1 MGFYLQKSYFHVKN
15 KKTKGV
21 FVLEYVKLAKT
32 MGKNGVNP
40 AQISYENTL
49 CSSTKTTQSEENKV
63 LETLSPET
71 IKNIVKNINK
81 AIENGF
87 YETTYIFNR
96 DNEDESILFTQH
108 GINTESVNILIL
120 AFNILGYKIEFTLN
134 THRDKLK
141 LRIIWHLY

>member
-1 MGFYLQKSYFHVKN
+1 M
-15 KKTKGV
+15 
-21 FVLEYVKLAKT
+21 EYVKLAKT